1 MTSSLEGVPTKAKEA
16 PSPYKVRLAPLD
28 TNPTFQCLGVE
39 FLLPL
44 SMIAEMVRKK
54 PCQMISCLKVVHL
67 TILCSSNNTLCLL
80 GLHDIKLQLY
90 SNTMKLQMAAF
101 ENSPIM

>member
-1 MTSSLEGVPTKAKEA
+1 MTSSLKGVPTKAKEA
-16 PSPYKVRLAPLD
+16 PSPYEVRLAPLD
-28 TNPTFQCLGVE
+28 TNLIFQCLGVE

-44 SMIAEMVRKK
+44 SRVAETARKK
-54 PCQMISCLKVVHL
+54 PCQMMSCLKVVHL
-67 TILCSSNNTLCLL
+67 TILCSFNNTLCLP
-80 GLHDIKLQLY
+80 GLHDIKLELY